1 MLAQKSPKLSSGA
14 RMVDW
19 VYVDDTI
26 DALMLT
32 GLASGIEGKTLEIGS
47 GELVSINEIARKV
60 QRLIPESPPPRWE
73 QSHSTGV
80 CVPRIWMLPLGTSNG
95 LPRRPWT
102 PDFERLYGGIQAV
115 LRSRRLPRDRRQPD
129 GEAVPTPRD

>member
-60 QRLIPESPPPRWE
+60 QRLIPESPPP
-73 QSHSTGV
+73 
-80 CVPRIWMLPLGTSNG
+80 
-95 LPRRPWT
+95 
-102 PDFERLYGGIQAV
+102 
-115 LRSRRLPRDRRQPD
+115 
-129 GEAVPTPRD
+129 

>member
-1 MLAQKSPKLSSGA
+1 MLAQKSPKLSSGG
-14 RMVDW
+14 RMFDW

-32 GLASGIEGKTLEIGS
+32 GLASGIEGKTLEIRS

-60 QRLIPESPPPRWE
+60 QRLIRIHPPPRWK
-73 QSHSTGV
+73 QSHSTGA

-95 LPRRPWT
+95 LPRPWT
-102 PDFERLYGGIQAV
+102 PDFERLCGGIQAV
-115 LRSRRLPRDRRQPD
+115 LRSRRLPRDRRPPD